1 MALTTE
7 ATWTE
12 RKGTFYNIND
22 RIMDRMLR
30 TLDESWSPCKHFYRY
45 SNGRHTE
52 GFDVNPGMLFADSL
66 EEQINA
72 KLHDVFEKFKNR
84 SHKEGSMEE
93 KVFRL
98 YNSCEAARRENRSS
112 NIFLDVMRPDVNLSW
127 PLYMPEGR
135 EWPKDQF
142 RWLDTLARMSRY
154 GLRNFLFHVSLRV
167 DSEDNRSYI
176 TRMSLQKLEAE
187 YGINLMKFFKIALD
201 RKLDPN
207 TEILV
212 DVGYLTE
219 LNQMLNSYDQETV
232 AHYLMERFGTF
243 MTSYEKKDNYQCIVA
258 VRTSMKAACEKLY
271 KKHILGETQELEA
284 QVQRVFEAI
293 KKQFSRRLTANRL
306 NLSTTYISNLRKKLE
321 TTTINIGVLPKKK
334 NRQKTDNYLYDKL
347 KFNFDDDFATMQ
359 LNALDVLAKSE
370 DLFQD
375 KFDTLIGSIIIYPGF
390 TIEFG
395 SNRTIF
401 IPYDLLEEPI
411 FMTQS
416 HDVFKVSLL
425 GYIIAEQLL
434 KALYPMYIDFD
445 CKHYK
450 EFIDLLD
457 NNQLYWDRSSACSS
471 RHQVDEQNWWGLH
484 LVVLNIVHDAY
495 FSPDS
500 GFSQE
505 QPDFTSKP
513 LKQLFFL
520 NVAQYIT
527 AYNFF
532 WTEST
537 SAPTIPDSPSEKDLF
552 YNTVFRMPS
561 YAEAFNC
568 STSDYIVDVEL

>member
-1 MALTTE
+1 
-7 ATWTE
+7 
-12 RKGTFYNIND
+12 NIND

-84 SHKEGSMEE
+84 SHKEGIMEE

-167 DSEDNRSYI
+167 DSEDNRSYMYAI
-176 TRMSLQKLEAE
+176 EKPKIFIPSRFIIYMFVDLREWGVPYKAVNKLESSIHSLIRSNGVKYPNSTRMSLQKLEAE

-306 NLSTTYISNLRKKLE
+306 NLSTTYISNLQKKLE
-321 TTTINIGVLPKKK
+321 TTTINIGVLPMKN

-347 KFNFDDDFATMQ
+347 KFNFNDDFATMQ
-359 LNALDVLAKSE
+359 LKALDVLAKSE

-411 FMTQS
+411 FTTQS

-457 NNQLYWDRSSACSS
+457 NNQLYWDRSAACSS

-520 NVAQYIT
+520 NVAQ
-527 AYNFF
+527 
-532 WTEST
+532 
-537 SAPTIPDSPSEKDLF
+537 
-552 YNTVFRMPS
+552 
-561 YAEAFNC
+561 
-568 STSDYIVDVEL
+568 